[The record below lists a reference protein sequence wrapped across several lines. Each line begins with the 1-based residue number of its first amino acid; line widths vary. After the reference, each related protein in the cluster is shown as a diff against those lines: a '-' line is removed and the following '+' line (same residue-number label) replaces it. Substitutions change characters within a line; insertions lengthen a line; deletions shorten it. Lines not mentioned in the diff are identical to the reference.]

1 MALKDN
7 FSLQSK
13 EYAKFRPRYPKEVFD
28 FLVSLTI
35 QQKLAW
41 DCGTGNGQ
49 VASVLAESFDKV
61 YATDISENQISH
73 AVQKPNNSYYVEE
86 AGHTALADHS
96 VDLVTI
102 AQAIHWFHFDKFYSE
117 VRRVLKAG
125 GVIAVIG
132 YPLCTIDPE
141 VDGIVLKFYEKIL
154 NGYWDPERKYLDENY
169 ETIPFPFRE
178 VLTPRF
184 EIVYEWRVDDM
195 IGFLNTWSAVQHYKK
210 KNQRNPVE
218 SVEHELRKTWKENET
233 RTVHFPVLLRIGR

>member
-73 AVQKPNNSYYVEE
+73 AVQKPNISYHVEE
-86 AGHTALADHS
+86 AGAHS
-96 VDLVTI
+96 V
-102 AQAIHWFHFDKFYSE
+102 S
-117 VRRVLKAG
+117 R
-125 GVIAVIG
+125 
-132 YPLCTIDPE
+132 
-141 VDGIVLKFYEKIL
+141 
-154 NGYWDPERKYLDENY
+154 
-169 ETIPFPFRE
+169 PFR
-178 VLTPRF
+178 
-184 EIVYEWRVDDM
+184 
-195 IGFLNTWSAVQHYKK
+195 GFGYDSASNTLVSF
-210 KNQRNPVE
+210 R
-218 SVEHELRKTWKENET
+218 
-233 RTVHFPVLLRIGR
+233 